1 MTVNISWISQ
11 INVIINT
18 ALLQAPTFNTCMV
31 VGVFPIASAPTSW
44 AGDKTKV
51 YSDVTSIIAD
61 FSPKITGTTLQ
72 DNRYQ
77 WLINDAIIFFAQRP
91 APSQLIIAQME
102 PTATPVDAMTN
113 WVNSNNSFFAFTVA
127 DVITAAS
134 VSAGTGWKTAIENQV
149 ALGNIKYMLQ
159 DTVDTAIATTIQTAG
174 GSDYIGICNHSQNFT
189 PIAGGSTSPYSYAAG
204 LMGAYFTTLFTSG
217 VGLKPISGQQI
228 LGLPGDPLITT
239 SNIGIPGQVSGLI
252 NTGNNVFPS
261 FGNTGLA
268 LAQYGYASSSKP
280 ANQRYI
286 HEIIGAAYIQLV
298 TQADL
303 FNLILSYQPQ
313 GGLQYDDTGIQLL
326 VNTFCNALQK
336 GVGQKIIQ
344 QFKLSDISYKALKDV
359 STANQANKIYNDLSA
374 NLKFLSR
381 IQRVSVNLFINI

>member
-1 MTVNISWISQ
+1 MTVNVSWISQ

-18 ALLQAPTFNTCMV
+18 ALLQAPTFNTCMI
-31 VGVFPIASAPTSW
+31 VGVFPLASAPTSW
-44 AGDKTKV
+44 AGGKTKV
-51 YSDVTSIIAD
+51 YSDASAVIAD
-61 FSPKITGTTLQ
+61 FSTKITGVTVQ

-77 WLINDAIIFFAQRP
+77 WLINDAVSFFSQKP
-91 APSQLIIAQME
+91 TPSQLIIGQME
-102 PTATPVDAMTN
+102 PTATPVDAMNN

-127 DVITAAS
+127 DPITAAS
-134 VSAGTGWKTAIENQV
+134 VSAATGWKVAIESQV
-149 ALGNIKYMLQ
+149 SLGNIKFMFV

-174 GSDYIGICNHSQNFT
+174 GSDYIALFNHSQNFT
-189 PIAGGSTSPYSYAAG
+189 PVAGGSTTPYSYSAG

-228 LGLPGDPLITT
+228 MGLPGDPLVTT

-252 NTGNNVFPS
+252 NVGNNVFPS

-268 LAQYGYASSSKP
+268 LAQYGYTSSSKP
-280 ANQRYI
+280 ANQRYV

-298 TQADL
+298 TQSDL
-303 FNLILSYQPQ
+303 FNLITSYQPQ
-313 GGLQYDDTGIQLL
+313 GGLPYDDTGIQLL
-326 VNTFCNALQK
+326 VNTFCGSLQK

-344 QFKLSDISYKALKDV
+344 QFSLSDIFFKPLKDV
-359 STANQANKIYNDLSA
+359 SLANQANKIYNDLGA